1 MANQTRHE
9 PTPTPEQL
17 KLAVG
22 ILSTWGGSAYLSE
35 VIATAL
41 ADEAARARTE
51 ALEEAAVAALHC
63 RDLGS
68 ATCSGAAQRIRAL
81 KDTPRGTP

>member
-1 MANQTRHE
+1 MDNQTRHE

-35 VIATAL
+35 TIAQAL

-51 ALEEAAVAALHC
+51 ALEEAARVAEK
-63 RDLGS
+63 
-68 ATCSGAAQRIRAL
+68 GAPAWPGVAVSIAEAIRAL